1 MVTYTNSL
9 RLIQAD
15 TGSYT
20 NTWGSVLNTSVI
32 ALTDQGVAG
41 YTSIAMSDADYTLTS
56 VNGASD
62 QSRNAILVFTGT
74 LSAAKNIFAPAV
86 SKVYTIKNSTTGGFG
101 ITIKT
106 TASGSTGITIPNG
119 STITVWSDGTNF
131 YESTNSFSSLTL
143 TNLAYTGTLT
153 GGTGVIAIGTNQIY
167 KDAGGNVGFG
177 TATPAAASN
186 YKFVTVQGGTSGG
199 GYTIFNSSGVEVG
212 RIMFDTTAWQFN
224 NFSASLPTTFLTN
237 NIERMRIDSSGNVG
251 IGNTPSGTY
260 KLEVTGSISASTGFV
275 GALTGAVTGNV
286 TGNVNGSVGA
296 TTPSTGAFT
305 TLSASSTVSG
315 TGFSTYLASPPAIGG
330 TAAAAGTF
338 TTLTATTNISSTRI
352 NPRIGTVASAATIT
366 PTSDASDQYNV
377 TALAVTANFAVPSG
391 TPVNGQKLMIRIKD
405 NGTARALTW
414 TTSAGG
420 YRIVGTTLPT
430 TTVISKTI
438 YVGCIYNAADSFWDV
453 VAVTQEA

>member
-20 NTWGSVLNTSVI
+20 NAWGGVLNTSVI

-62 QSRNAILVFTGT
+62 QSRNAILLFTGT
-74 LSAAKNIFAPAV
+74 LSVARNIFAPAV
-86 SKVYTIKNSTTGGFG
+86 SKVYTIKNSTSGGFG

-106 TASGSTGITIPNG
+106 TAGGSTGITIPNG

-177 TATPAAASN
+177 TATPAAVTN

-199 GYTIFNSSGVEVG
+199 GYTIYNSSGTEVG
-212 RIMFDTTAWQFN
+212 RIMFDTTAWKFN

-260 KLEVTGSISASTGFV
+260 KLEVTGNISASTGFV
-275 GALTGAVTGNV
+275 GALTGAVTGAV
-286 TGNVNGSVGA
+286 TGTVGA
-296 TTPSTGAFT
+296 TTANTGAFT

-338 TTLTATTNISSTRI
+338 TTLIATTNINSTRI
-352 NPRIGTVASAATIT
+352 NPRIGTATGAASPIT
-366 PTSDASDQYNV
+366 PTGDASDQYNV
-377 TALAVTANFAVPSG
+377 TSATVPLTINPPSG
-391 TPVNGQKLMIRIKD
+391 TPVNGQKLMIRIKGD
-405 NGTARALTW
+405 GTARNLTW
-414 TTSAGG
+414 TISAGG

-430 TTVISKTI
+430 LTVVNKTI
-438 YVGCIYNAADSFWDV
+438 YVGCIYNAGDSFWDV